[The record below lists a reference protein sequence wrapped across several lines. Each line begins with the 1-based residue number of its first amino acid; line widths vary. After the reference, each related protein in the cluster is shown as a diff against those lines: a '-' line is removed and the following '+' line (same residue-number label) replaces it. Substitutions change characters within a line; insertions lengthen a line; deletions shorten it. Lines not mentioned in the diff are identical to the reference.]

1 MIGPRITS
9 YLSIRALSLHRDSII
24 CHSERSRHLFNKIS
38 FVTDMHWIECAFWSL
53 LLWAVSTD
61 IYRLLRPNMVIY
73 AKKGYCYSS
82 IFICTMIVSP
92 ISDHISNI
100 ILQMVKILFYSCHDT
115 YFVLSYYHK
124 VSNIR
129 RTEFQNINDSRPVL
143 QLSLPNLLKPCIK
156 SRMKM

>member
-1 MIGPRITS
+1 MIGPTITS
-9 YLSIRALSLHRDSII
+9 YLSIRALPLHRDSII

-38 FVTDMHWIECAFWSL
+38 FVTDMHWMEFALWSL
-53 LLWAVSTD
+53 LLGAVSTD
-61 IYRLLRPNMVIY
+61 IYRLLRPNIVIY
-73 AKKGYCYSS
+73 ANKRYRYSS
-82 IFICTMIVSP
+82 ILIHTMIVAP
-92 ISDHISNI
+92 ISDHISSI
-100 ILQMVKILFYSCHDT
+100 ILQMVKKVFYSCHDT
-115 YFVLSYYHK
+115 YFVLSYYRK